1 MARYL
6 QEVLML
12 LTQQQL
18 VEQSIELRCIATMFC
33 LEEINMITPLLYRW
47 CGLCKH
53 RSLHAHWT
61 AQSEFSELVL
71 GENMVKHHMPGTVLK
86 ALLTLQTQ
94 ENTLTTA

>member
-1 MARYL
+1 M
-6 QEVLML
+6 
-12 LTQQQL
+12 
-18 VEQSIELRCIATMFC
+18 
-33 LEEINMITPLLYRW
+33 MILPLLHRW
-47 CGLCKH
+47 CGVCKH
-53 RSLHAHWT
+53 RALRAQWT

>member
-1 MARYL
+1 
-6 QEVLML
+6 ML